1 MEYGINVQFF
11 AKDIGLERAAAL
23 VAKAGFTQL
32 DYSPAVTND
41 DWEKQT
47 MDAMRIFEQNGLAVH
62 QTHVP
67 FNRYG
72 KYGDKHG
79 EYVARLAAAT
89 EMLGAKFM
97 VAHGDEFDFEH
108 MTFTPE
114 AALAHNHALFL
125 PYVERA
131 ARNGYKV
138 AFETVFEDWGRRRY
152 TSFADELK
160 DLILSF
166 DSQSAVCC
174 WDFGHAN
181 VSFKKEAPRILREF
195 GSLVQCTHVHDN
207 VGIDS
212 HQLPLT
218 GNIDWKATMDAL
230 KSIPYEGILSVEYS
244 HGRMPESIAAPFIAL
259 TYQTVEHLWH
269 L

>member
-1 MEYGINVQFF
+1 MEYGINVKFF
-11 AKDIGLERAAAL
+11 TKTLSLAKAVEL
-23 VAKAGFTQL
+23 VARAGFTQL
-32 DYSPAVTND
+32 DYTPDLMKDT
-41 DWEKQT
+41 WET
-47 MDAMRIFEQNGLAVH
+47 DAREAQRLFDSYGLSVN
-62 QTHVP
+62 QTHAP

-72 KYGDKHG
+72 RYGDMHKMCID
-79 EYVARLAAAT
+79 RCAAST

-97 VAHGDEFDFEH
+97 VAHGDEFDFENLE
-108 MTFTPE
+108 FSPE
-114 AALAHNHALFL
+114 AALEYNHNYFL
-125 PYVERA
+125 PYVERG
-131 ARNGYKV
+131 ARNGYKIG
-138 AFETVFEDWGRRRY
+138 FETVFEDWGRRRY

-166 DSQSAVCC
+166 HSQSAVCC

-181 VSFKKEAPRILREF
+181 VSFKQEAPRILREF
-195 GSLVQCTHVHDN
+195 GPLVQCTHVHDN

-218 GNIDWKATMDAL
+218 GNIDWKATVDAL